1 MGFNQPAQPGD
12 KLELDALAGRLLLVY
27 PKEHTTKTTEAFG
40 EKDVLI
46 ADIVV
51 LDGNNAGEELRDAY
65 IFPGVMIGQLKGYI
79 GNPDPA
85 LGRLSKGQPKPGKQ
99 APWILADFT
108 DYDADIATAWV
119 NSHPRGFHRPQQQQP
134 APAQT
139 HYTPQQDPVYTQQQP
154 SQQDAA
160 AAQALEQQRAAAAL
174 QSQFTQAQ
182 PAAAQQQPAPG
193 GGIVNTATGEITNSG
208 GAVNFDTVRTLLGLA
223 VPDPQITAATGAT
236 QEQINAIRNLPAN

>member
-65 IFPGVMIGQLKGYI
+65 IFPGMMIGQLKGYI

-85 LGRLSKGQPKPGKQ
+85 LGRLGKGQPKPGKQ

-108 DYDADIATAWV
+108 DQDAQIATAWV
-119 NSHPRGFHRPQQQQP
+119 NAHPRGFHRPQPQQQQQP
-134 APAQT
+134 AQT
-139 HYTPQQDPVYTQQQP
+139 TQYTPQQDPIYTTQQQDP
-154 SQQDAA
+154 A

-174 QSQFTQAQ
+174 QGQFTQAA
-182 PAAAQQQPAPG
+182 PPAQQVPAPG
-193 GGIVNTATGEITNSG
+193 GYANTGTGEITPAPAPGNVDVG
-208 GAVNFDTVRTLLGLA
+208 NVRTLLNLA
-223 VPDPQITAATGAT
+223 IPDPQIIAATGAT